1 MSKEPATPV
10 ATHHQAISTE
20 QVRAGQAW
28 AFSNVWMIFDHHMT
42 TDCAGR

>member
-20 QVRAGQAW
+20 QVGRAGQAW
-28 AFSNVWMIFDHHMT
+28 AFSSMWMTFDHHMT
-42 TDCAGR
+42 T